1 MHVCMYVCMYVCIH
15 VQVMNHILKKVKSE
29 GEQLLLVR
37 TQITS
42 KQEKESLEQNI
53 VHLNKGQ

>member
-1 MHVCMYVCMYVCIH
+1 MHVCMYVCIH